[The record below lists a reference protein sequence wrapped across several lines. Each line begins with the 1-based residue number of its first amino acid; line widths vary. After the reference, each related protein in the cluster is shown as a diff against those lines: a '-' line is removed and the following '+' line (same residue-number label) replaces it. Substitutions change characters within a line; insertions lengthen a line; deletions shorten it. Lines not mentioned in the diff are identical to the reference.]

1 MEELNNPIQFSAFLT
16 SLQKSVNDSILFLEK
31 MLEEDKSEIFIND
44 KISKDIISLLMYDSL
59 INKEA
64 NYSLLDDF
72 DFTKEGRVILKDK
85 DKEQVKTNL
94 KFMQEYL
101 SYRIEYP
108 IDLASC

>member
-16 SLQKSVNDSILFLEK
+16 SLQKSVNESIIFLKDMLEK
-31 MLEEDKSEIFIND
+31 DKSEIFIDD

-59 INKEA
+59 VNRET

-72 DFTKEGRVILKDK
+72 DFTKEGKVILKDK
-85 DKEQVKTNL
+85 NKEQVKNNL

-101 SYRIEYP
+101 SYRIEFP